1 MILKKARIRLYKKKY
16 LGGKKMNVLLKDVA
30 LVLGGYAMAIMLIY
44 LVGSKK
50 PHYKYFTTKDGRKM
64 RVNMNLILLVLPVL
78 VGGIAFTVLF
88 FLAVLNYGNL

>member
-1 MILKKARIRLYKKKY
+1 
-16 LGGKKMNVLLKDVA
+16 MNVLLKDVA

-50 PHYKYFTTKDGRKM
+50 PHYKYFKNREGRQM
-64 RVNMNLILLVLPVL
+64 RVNMNLIMLVLPAL
-78 VGGIAFTVLF
+78 IGGIAFTVLF